1 MLSSCANIIL
11 IVAGS
16 SSSMP
21 AFFRLSL
28 LFLSWELDLFE
39 LIRRSA
45 LSWLFWCVWLLTVSR
60 FEALFEELQVF
71 V

>member
-1 MLSSCANIIL
+1 MRQYNRHRRRSIL
-11 IVAGS
+11 FHAG
-16 SSSMP
+16 
-21 AFFRLSL
+21 FFRLSL

-39 LIRRSA
+39 LVRRSA